1 VIPDLVEGADHVAD
15 LVVVAQ
21 RQAVMKRDPLG
32 VGSRALGRDKR
43 AGSTPARAAAEV
55 RERRVAGL

>member
-1 VIPDLVEGADHVAD
+1 MIPDLVEDADHVAD
-15 LVVVAQ
+15 LVVVAEQ
-21 RQAVMKRDPLG
+21 QATMERDHLG
-32 VGSRALGRDKR
+32 VGTRALGRDKR